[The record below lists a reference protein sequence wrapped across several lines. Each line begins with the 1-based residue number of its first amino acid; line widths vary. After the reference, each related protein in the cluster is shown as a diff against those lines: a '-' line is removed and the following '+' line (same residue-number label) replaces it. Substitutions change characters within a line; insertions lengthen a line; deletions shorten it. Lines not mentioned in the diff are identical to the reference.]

1 MSATKTR
8 LQKPKPYEARIAKS
22 RTVLKSLL
30 RQRAV
35 DPYIENTTN
44 KK

>member
-22 RTVLKSLL
+22 RGVLKQLL
-30 RQRAV
+30 KQRIV
-35 DPYIENTTN
+35 DPYIETNTT